1 MFDANVYRERRQVL
15 RRQMGSGLLLF
26 PGNNESPM
34 NYPANPYP
42 FRQDSSFLYYFGVDK
57 PGFVGLIDVD
67 EDRDYLYGNDFD
79 IDDIIWMGP
88 QPSVRELAEGVGI
101 KSTGDNKQ
109 LAERL
114 LAAVKA
120 GRRVHFL
127 PPYRMQEQVRIAEWL
142 GLNVEAVT
150 RHASESM
157 IRAVV
162 TQRSIKSEAEIREI
176 EKALAISLRIYQ
188 TVMTLTKPGVNEGEV
203 TGALLGVVGRANSH
217 VSFPTILSVR
227 GETLHNHF
235 HGNDMREGDLLVVD
249 SGAESPEHYASDI
262 TRTFPVGG
270 RFTPVQR
277 RVYEIVLRAQE
288 TAIQAMRPGVRFLD
302 IHLVAAR
309 EIAAGLKEIG
319 LMKGDTDEA
328 VQAGAHALFFPHGLG
343 HMLGLDVHD
352 MENLGEN
359 LVGYDETI
367 SRSRQFG
374 LSALRLARELSP
386 GFVVTVEPGIYFIPA
401 LIDQWRREGTHN
413 DFIDYD
419 ALESFRKFGG
429 IRIEDDVLVTADG
442 HRVLGPG
449 IPKSVTDI
457 EAGMKG

>member
-26 PGNNESPM
+26 PGNGESPM

-67 EDRDYLYGNDFD
+67 EDRDYLYGDDFD

-101 KSTGDNKQ
+101 QSTGDNSQ

-114 LAAVKA
+114 FAAVKA

-127 PPYRMQEQVRIAEWL
+127 PPYRMEEQVRIAEWL
-142 GLNVEAVT
+142 GLSIAAVT
-150 RHASESM
+150 RHASESLV
-157 IRAVV
+157 RAVV
-162 TQRSIKSEAEIREI
+162 AQRSIKSEAEIREI
-176 EKALAISLRIYQ
+176 EKALDISSSIYQ
-188 TVMTLTKPGVNEGEV
+188 TVMTMTKPGVNEGEV
-203 TGALLGVVGRANSH
+203 TGALLGVVGRANSY
-217 VSFPTILSVR
+217 VSFPTILSVH

-235 HGNDMREGDLLVVD
+235 HGNEMREGDLLVVD

-270 RFTPVQR
+270 GFTPIQR

-288 TAIQAMRPGVRFLD
+288 TAIQAMRPGVRFLEV
-302 IHLVAAR
+302 HLAAAR
-309 EIAAGLKEIG
+309 EIAAGLKDVG
-319 LMKGDTDEA
+319 LMKGDVDEA

-374 LSALRLARELSP
+374 LSALRMARELYP

-401 LIDQWRREGTHN
+401 LIDQWRREGMHS
-413 DFIDYD
+413 DFIDYQ
-419 ALESFRKFGG
+419 ALETFRDFGG

-442 HRVLGPG
+442 YRVLGPG
-449 IPKSVTDI
+449 IPKSVKDI
-457 EAGMKG
+457 EAGMKE

>member
-1 MFDANVYRERRQVL
+1 MFNASVYRERRQVL

-26 PGNNESPM
+26 PGNGESPM
-34 NYPANPYP
+34 NYPANTYP

-67 EDRDYLYGNDFD
+67 EDCDYLYGNDFD

-88 QPSVRELAEGVGI
+88 QPSVRELADVVGI
-101 KSTGDNKQ
+101 NSTGDNSQ

-114 LAAVKA
+114 AAAVNA
-120 GRRVHFL
+120 GRRIHFL
-127 PPYRMQEQVRIAEWL
+127 SPYRMEEQVRIAEWL
-142 GLNVEAVT
+142 GLDVAAVN
-150 RHASESM
+150 RHASRAM

-162 TQRSIKSEAEIREI
+162 TQRSTKSEAEIREI
-176 EKALAISLRIYQ
+176 EKALEISSRIYE
-188 TVMTLTKPGVNEGEV
+188 TVMDLARPGVNEGEV
-203 TGALLGVVGRANSH
+203 AGALLGVVGRANSH
-217 VSFPTILSVR
+217 ISFPTILSVH

-235 HGNDMREGDLLVVD
+235 HGNEMREDDLLVVD

-277 RVYEIVLRAQE
+277 QVYEIVLRAQE
-288 TAIQAMRPGVRFLD
+288 AAIQAMRPGTRFLD
-302 IHLVAAR
+302 CHMMAAR
-309 EIAAGLKEIG
+309 EIATGLKEIG
-319 LMKGDTDEA
+319 LMKGDVDEA

-343 HMLGLDVHD
+343 HMMGLDVHD

-374 LSALRLARELSP
+374 LSALRMARELFP

-401 LIDQWRREGTHN
+401 LIDQWRREGAHS

-419 ALESFRKFGG
+419 ALETFRDFGG
-429 IRIEDDVLVTADG
+429 IRIEDDVLVTAEG
-442 HRVLGPG
+442 HRVLGPK
-449 IPKSVTDI
+449 IPKTVADI
-457 EAGMKG
+457 ESGMKG